1 MTPLGLLLFYE
12 FGSAFGGPS
21 TVSSLLIPLPFLD
34 LLSVFSNE
42 RRVADNKIPHVD

>member
-1 MTPLGLLLFYE
+1 MTPLVLILFYDR
-12 FGSAFGGPS
+12 SAFGGQS
-21 TVSSLLIPLPFLD
+21 TVSSLLISLPFLD